1 MELLHALGLDT
12 KILIAQL
19 VNFAV
24 LLFVLWKFGYR
35 PLLKFLDERQEKI
48 EAGIKNAEAAEKR
61 LHDIDDKEQTVLR
74 QAQKEAQALIEK
86 TNEHLNQRKKEMM
99 AKTKEEIAAIVKK
112 TKEELEVEKKIIF
125 KNIKQETADLVVAA
139 LGKIISE
146 KLDASVDAEYVKKVI
161 HDVSS

>member
-99 AKTKEEIAAIVKK
+99 AKTKEE
-112 TKEELEVEKKIIF
+112 LEVEKKIIF